1 MQITSRI
8 RGKVAALA
16 GKVTA
21 RIRRLGP
28 GIDHGMAD
36 LETEAPLERNG
47 KAADVRGRKSH
58 R

>member
-1 MQITSRI
+1 MQITNRI

-16 GKVTA
+16 GKVRA
-21 RIRRLGP
+21 RIRRLGG

-36 LETEAPLERNG
+36 LRTEVPPERNG
-47 KAADVRGRKSH
+47 KAADVRARSSH